1 MDVPK
6 RRRGRPSIPAEERM
20 ARKRISEAKYKDK
33 RREKER
39 DFRRVRLPIDTFNT
53 WREVRESS
61 GAGTDGAFAE
71 RLLNLYQAHRR
82 QGQLDTT
89 GTQDGTRR
97 RSRKSKPLKF
107 SSPPSV
113 QRIRPSCEQ
122 DGWSSDTPS
131 PPSSIASVS
140 IPECEDLQALREEE
154 DRIGEDRREEKGV
167 DEEETRGAQATPAM
181 SKSGLRAKANAR
193 EGVDVESIVIS
204 KTRLSELEGQVANHR
219 RTSGTSVTTTHGVSV
234 TTPVTPD
241 SDTANHVP
249 LVDAMDKA
257 ISAQEEL
264 AALAPAASL
273 DEMVKRDL
281 KRWKKSTHAQ

>member
-1 MDVPK
+1 MSAK
-6 RRRGRPSIPAEERM
+6 RNRAHLIDHSQGHDSL
-20 ARKRISEAKYKDK
+20 KKKD
-33 RREKER
+33 R
-39 DFRRVRLPIDTFNT
+39 
-53 WREVRESS
+53 
-61 GAGTDGAFAE
+61 
-71 RLLNLYQAHRR
+71 
-82 QGQLDTT
+82 
-89 GTQDGTRR
+89 
-97 RSRKSKPLKF
+97 SKPLKF

-204 KTRLSELEGQVANHR
+204 KTRLSELEGQVASHR

-249 LVDAMDKA
+249 LLTPKLEPG
-257 ISAQEEL
+257 I
-264 AALAPAASL
+264 
-273 DEMVKRDL
+273 
-281 KRWKKSTHAQ
+281 